1 MGWTTIIIFT
11 AVGLTLIAVDFYLPS
26 FVLAGIGVALLLA
39 ATLIGYGTT
48 GSVNVTVLLFCS
60 EAALGFGA
68 AYASIRYFPRTR
80 TGRKMIL
87 TEKQTGVSAQSSRA
101 GDWIGREG
109 VAHTV
114 LRPAGAAL
122 IDGQRVEVFSESGVI
137 ESGSRIKIIA
147 VNENRFVVRKL
158 S

>member
-26 FVLAGIGVALLLA
+26 FVLAGIGVVLLLA

-48 GSVNVTVLLFCS
+48 GSGNATVVLFCA

-68 AYASIRYFPRTR
+68 AYASIKYFPRTR

-87 TEKQTGVSAQSSRA
+87 TEKQTGVSAQSSRPT
-101 GDWIGREG
+101 DWIGREG

-122 IDGQRVEVFSESGVI
+122 IDGQRVDVFSESGVI